1 MSFRRAA
8 KLKEIAKREDRSVAN
23 VLELI
28 VNRFLDSVDVEQFG
42 ITGHPGFMA
51 LTPPQKRI

>member
-42 ITGHPGFMA
+42 ITRHPGFMA